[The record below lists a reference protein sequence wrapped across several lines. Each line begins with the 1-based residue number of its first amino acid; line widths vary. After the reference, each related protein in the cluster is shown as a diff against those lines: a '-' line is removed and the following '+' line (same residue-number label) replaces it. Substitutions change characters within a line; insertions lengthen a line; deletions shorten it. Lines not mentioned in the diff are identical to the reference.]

1 MSSTLVI
8 GFGAVGRAV
17 TNRLIEQRS
26 SAQKAGVTV
35 MARSDRQ
42 VPAGA
47 DLFVGDASSSTDL
60 HRALDVSGADRIICC
75 AHAAYTEAA
84 WRSQLIPL
92 ERAVLNAAAEVGAE
106 VSAEV
111 GAHVTFAESVY
122 AFGPGVHT
130 VTAESRVA
138 ATVGKP
144 GVRAELLAARDAA
157 AAPTA
162 SVVASDLY
170 GPGCGESMVAH
181 ALIIDRV
188 HKGKRPL
195 ALVDAD
201 TPHAFTYID
210 DYARALVDA
219 SAGRA
224 TGIVLTPTAEPI
236 TQRDF
241 ATLAAEAF
249 NAEHHRPLTLRP
261 WMLRVAGIAD
271 ENVGG
276 LREMTWLWDSPRA
289 LESDL
294 DWAPTPYRDGLA
306 SLARS

>member
-17 TNRLIEQRS
+17 TKRLIAQTS

-47 DLFVGDASSSTDL
+47 DLFIGDASSSTDL
-60 HRALDVSGADRIICC
+60 HRALDASGADRIICC
-75 AHAAYTEAA
+75 THAAYTEAA

-92 ERAVLNAAAEVGAE
+92 ERAVLNAAAEV
-106 VSAEV
+106 SAEV
-111 GAHVTFAESVY
+111 GAHVTFPESVY

-130 VTAESRVA
+130 VTAESRVG

-144 GVRAELLAARDAA
+144 GVRAELLAARAAA

-170 GPGCGESMVAH
+170 GPGCGASMVAH

-188 HKGKRPL
+188 RAGKQPL
-195 ALVDAD
+195 ALIDANV
-201 TPHAFTYID
+201 PHAFTYID

-219 SAGRA
+219 SAQRT
-224 TGIVLTPTAEPI
+224 TGIVITPTAGPI
-236 TQRDF
+236 TQREF
-241 ATLAAEAF
+241 AALAAEVF
-249 NAEHHRPLTLRP
+249 GTEPRRPMTLRP
-261 WMLRVAGIAD
+261 WMLRLASIAD

-289 LESDL
+289 VESDL
-294 DWAPTPYRDGLA
+294 AWAPTPYREGLETLTN
-306 SLARS
+306 S

>member
-17 TNRLIEQRS
+17 TKRLIEQES
-26 SAQKAGVTV
+26 GAQKSNAQESPVTV
-35 MARSDRQ
+35 MARSERP

-47 DLFVGDASSSTDL
+47 NLFVGDAASATEL
-60 HRALDVSGADRIICC
+60 RRALDASGADRIICC
-75 AHAAYTEAA
+75 AHAPYTEAA
-84 WRSQLIPL
+84 WRAQLIPL
-92 ERAVLNAAAEVGAE
+92 ERAVLETAAEM
-106 VSAEV
+106 
-111 GAHVTFAESVY
+111 GAHVTFPESVY
-122 AFGPGVHT
+122 AFGPDVHT
-130 VTAESRVA
+130 VTAESRVG

-144 GVRAELLAARDAA
+144 GVRAELLAARAA
-157 AAPTA
+157 ATAPTA

-188 HKGKRPL
+188 RAGKQPL
-195 ALVDAD
+195 ALIDANV
-201 TPHAFTYID
+201 PHAFTYID

-219 SAGRA
+219 SAQRT

-236 TQRDF
+236 TQREF
-241 ATLAAEAF
+241 AALAAEVF
-249 NAEHHRPLTLRP
+249 GAEHRRPLTLRP
-261 WMLRVAGIAD
+261 WMLRLAGIAD

-289 LESDL
+289 VESDL
-294 DWAPTPYRDGLA
+294 AWTPTPYREGLETLTN
-306 SLARS
+306 S